1 MPVTVTKPTVGG
13 SQDTWG
19 TTLNTALDT
28 LADVLNGNAT
38 KVQPN
43 LDNLVIDSVTIT
55 ATPDEL
61 NKLDGFTG
69 TFDDLNKTTLFLNGA
84 SAGSTNNSKAVV
96 YSSTGGIKYGYWT
109 IIEDGGSL
117 KFMNGAN
124 PRMSLDSS
132 GNLTVYGNVTAY
144 GSP

>member
-124 PRMSLDSS
+124 PRMSLDRINIIKRLSC
-132 GNLTVYGNVTAY
+132 
-144 GSP
+144 